1 VSGRRRWVHVLEDT
15 KTEGRLPLRAIH
27 GDPKVNN
34 IMIDKATGRA
44 ISIVDLGTVKPGLVH

>member
-1 VSGRRRWVHVLEDT
+1 LEDT